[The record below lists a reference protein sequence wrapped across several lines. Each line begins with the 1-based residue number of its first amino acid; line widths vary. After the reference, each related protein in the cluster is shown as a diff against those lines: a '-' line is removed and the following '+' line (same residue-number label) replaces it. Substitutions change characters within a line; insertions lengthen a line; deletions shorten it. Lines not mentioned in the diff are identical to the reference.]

1 MATKI
6 KIQFMSDAGL
16 VSDTPGGS
24 PVIAI
29 NMQPAAPENFHSPAA
44 GSTPVIVYALIDTGA
59 DRFYMDEGLANAFSY
74 HRAATINVMGG
85 TGTLASQE
93 RPSIFSIDGHSEH
106 YAASFVSTP
115 LSANGRIYQA
125 VLGLE
130 FLKQGALVMDF
141 NEGVFEFTLG
151 S

>member
-1 MATKI
+1 
-6 KIQFMSDAGL
+6 
-16 VSDTPGGS
+16 
-24 PVIAI
+24 
-29 NMQPAAPENFHSPAA
+29 MQPAAPENFHSPAA

-106 YAASFVSTP
+106 YAASFVLNP
-115 LSANGRIYQA
+115 ALSQPPPPPGPPRRKNLSGRA
-125 VLGLE
+125 RGL
-130 FLKQGALVMDF
+130 
-141 NEGVFEFTLG
+141 
-151 S
+151 SS